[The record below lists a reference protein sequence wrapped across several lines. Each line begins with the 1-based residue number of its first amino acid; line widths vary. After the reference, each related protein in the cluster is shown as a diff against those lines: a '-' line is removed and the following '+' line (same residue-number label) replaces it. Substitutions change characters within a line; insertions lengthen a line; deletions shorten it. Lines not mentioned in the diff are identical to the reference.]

1 MRKLQP
7 EFLTLAE
14 VIEIHKNQ
22 IDNYGG
28 QSGIRDLS
36 LLSSAIAVPQA
47 TFDGKFLHE
56 DLFDMASAYAYHICQ
71 NHPFVDGNK
80 RVALVSALIFLDFN
94 GIEINDPH
102 NVLYNSMMG
111 IASGKMSK
119 HDFADILRKLSG

>member
-14 VIEIHKNQ
+14 VIAIHKDQ

-28 QSGIRDLS
+28 ESGISDLS
-36 LLSSAIAVPQA
+36 LLSSAIAVPQS

-56 DLFDMASAYAYHICQ
+56 DLYDMAAAYAYHICL
-71 NHPFVDGNK
+71 NHPFIDGNK
-80 RVALVSALIFLDFN
+80 RAALVSALVFLDFN
-94 GIEINDPH
+94 GIEINDPR
-102 NVLYNSMMG
+102 NVLYNAMMG

-119 HDFADILRKLSG
+119 NDFADNLRKLAK